1 MRRAEVTSYV
11 KDFGRHPKYADG
23 QQVRNAASS
32 LESSS
37 TDACFRAQTRP
48 LCRGYVHFLV
58 LVLAVAARVAGY
70 GRRLPARARLFV
82 QCTLLSYLC
91 SVCLHMVPWKTR
103 LGYDVSLALDFVGI
117 SWGFTS
123 HTVLW
128 SGGMKTFSALGAA
141 TTFACMCAMQVA
153 AFTQKSK
160 NVISFMVRSRCGDVL

>member
-1 MRRAEVTSYV
+1 M
-11 KDFGRHPKYADG
+11 
-23 QQVRNAASS
+23 
-32 LESSS
+32 
-37 TDACFRAQTRP
+37 
-48 LCRGYVHFLV
+48 HFLV
-58 LVLAVAARVAGY
+58 LVLAAAARVAGY
-70 GRRLPARARLFV
+70 DAWLPARARLFV

-160 NVISFMVRSRCGDVL
+160 NVISFMVRARCGDVL